1 MVKNKGITL
10 IALTITIVIM
20 MILAG
25 ITTYFGKDLIK
36 QVKLQ
41 DLRTNMLLIQA
52 KAREYLEETT
62 FQKITNLEEAKNQGI
77 IRGTAIS
84 GTEVQSIAEK
94 TGKITAP
101 IEQYY
106 YLTAEDLNE
115 MGIEELKVEEYGYF
129 IIRYDLDEIKVEV
142 LNTNGYQGNYTLD
155 EINSLV
161 EE

>member
-20 MILAG
+20 MIIAG
-25 ITTYFGKDLIK
+25 MTTYFGK

-77 IRGTAIS
+77 IKGTSIS

-115 MGIEELKVEEYGYF
+115 MGIEELKVEDYGYF

-155 EINSLV
+155 EINALV